1 MGISELHRGSKED
14 LVIEAVLIMLGIG
27 ATCGVV
33 LSVAS
38 KVFYVWEDP
47 RISQIEYFMAGAN
60 CGGCGFAGCSAA
72 ANAIVGGK
80 VSPSACILA
89 TPENVQQIAGI
100 MGVDAGTAEK
110 LLSIN
115 DCLGGHRA
123 ADKYY
128 YDGAHTCA
136 ALANIHGGRR
146 VCSVGCLGMGD
157 CVRSC
162 KFDAIH
168 MGAEGYPEVDEARCV
183 GCGACEKA
191 CPKSI
196 LTVRTMSQRLL
207 HFNELDDALAPC
219 QQTCPAEINIPQY
232 IDQIRKGDYA
242 GAVRTIRERNPLLL
256 TCGRVCPHPCENYCR
271 RGIEDEPV
279 SINQLKRFV
288 ADWEMN
294 SGERVPIP
302 CAPATGKKIAVI
314 GGGPAGVSC
323 AYFLRRLGHS
333 VSIFEAMPKLGGI
346 TRYGIP
352 EYRLPDKV
360 LDWEIQGILDLGI
373 EAFTNQVLGRDFTMQ
388 SLREE
393 GFDAIFLGI
402 GAWNDYALGVPGEDL
417 KGCWKGIEF
426 LSKVAGSPDKKVPVG
441 KRAAVVGG
449 GNSAIDCVR
458 TLKRLGVEEVYIVYR
473 RTRKEMPANEVEI
486 VAAEHEGIKF
496 QFLAAPVRVVGDE
509 QGQVTGLEYLT
520 MQLGEPDASGRRRPV
535 PVEGS
540 ETILPVD
547 MLITAIGQQP
557 EISFLEKEAEK
568 ENLAITRWSTFDN
581 DPELLQTSLPYV
593 FTAGDS
599 ATGPALVVDAIGGG
613 RRAARS
619 IHQYVTGEEIKGSPK
634 SLLKKHI
641 SESLFKTVPG
651 IIKKERTPMPEL
663 PVAERLKSMI
673 EVDLV
678 ISEKDATY
686 ESHRCL
692 HCCRICYNPEKQ
704 SEVA

>member
-1 MGISELHRGSKED
+1 M
-14 LVIEAVLIMLGIG
+14 IEALLVMLAIG
-27 ATCGVV
+27 AACGIV
-33 LSVAS
+33 LSIAS
-38 KVFYVWEDP
+38 KVFYVYEDP
-47 RISQIEYFMAGAN
+47 RISQVEYYTAGAN

-72 ANAIVGGK
+72 AGAVVEGKAAPSVCIVAG
-80 VSPSACILA
+80 
-89 TPENVQQIAGI
+89 PEAAVKIAEI
-100 MGVDAGTAEK
+100 MGVDPGTAEP
-110 LLSIN
+110 LRSQN
-115 DCLGGHRA
+115 ACSGGNRA

-136 ALANIHGGRR
+136 ALANLHGGRR
-146 VCSVGCLGMGD
+146 VCSIGCLGLGD
-157 CVRSC
+157 CIRSC
-162 KFDAIH
+162 KFNAIE
-168 MGAEGYPEVDEARCV
+168 MGPNGYPVVDEAKCV

-191 CPKSI
+191 CPKNI

-232 IDQIRKGDYA
+232 IECIRNGDYA
-242 GAVRTIRERNPLLL
+242 GAVNTIRERNPLLL
-256 TCGRVCPHPCENYCR
+256 SCGRVCPHPCEDYCR

-294 SGERVPIP
+294 SGQRLPIP
-302 CAPATGKKIAVI
+302 CAPATGKKVAVV

-323 AYFLRRLGHS
+323 AYFLRRLGHTAH
-333 VSIFEAMPKLGGI
+333 IFEAMPKLGGI

-373 EAFTNQVLGRDFTMQ
+373 EAYTNQILGRDFTIQ

-393 GFDAIFLGI
+393 GYDAVFLGI
-402 GAWNDYALGVPGEDL
+402 GAWKDYSIGVPGEDL
-417 KGCWKGIEF
+417 EGSWKGIEF
-426 LSKVAGSPDKKVPVG
+426 LSKVAGSPDKKVPIG
-441 KRAAVVGG
+441 HRCAVVGG

-458 TLKRLGVEEVYIVYR
+458 TLIRLGAEEVYIVYR

-486 VAAEHEGIKF
+486 VAAEHEGVKF
-496 QFLAAPVRVVGDE
+496 QFLAAPKRVVGDN
-509 QGQVTGLEYLT
+509 GKVVGLEYLR
-520 MQLGEPDASGRRRPV
+520 MELGEPDASGRRRPV

-547 MLITAIGQQP
+547 MVISAIGQQP
-557 EISFLEKEAEK
+557 EIGFLEKEAET
-568 ENLAITRWSTFDN
+568 ENLAITRWNTFDN

-599 ATGPALVVDAIGGG
+599 ATGPSLVVEAIGGG

-619 IHQYVTGEEIKGSPK
+619 IHQYLTGEEVHGSPK
-634 SLLKKHI
+634 SLRKKHI
-641 SESLFKTVPG
+641 AESLFPTVQG
-651 IIKKERTPMPEL
+651 VEKKKRTPMPEL
-663 PVAERLKSMI
+663 PVAERIHSMV

-678 ISEKDATY
+678 IGEKDAAY
-686 ESHRCL
+686 ESNRCL
-692 HCCRICYNPEKQ
+692 NCCRICYNPDRAAK
-704 SEVA
+704 VA